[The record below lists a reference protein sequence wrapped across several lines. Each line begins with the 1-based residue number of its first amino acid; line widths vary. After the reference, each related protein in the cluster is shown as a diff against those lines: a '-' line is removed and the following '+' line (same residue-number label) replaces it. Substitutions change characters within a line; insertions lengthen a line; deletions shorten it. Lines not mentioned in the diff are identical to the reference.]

1 MIQSNPW
8 GASALLEFP
17 FDTMRTIF
25 DLLQSGALLRYP
37 NIRWIFSHLGGAIPM
52 LAGRLRDVGPGFW
65 KDLEEV
71 APHGIDD
78 ALRRL
83 HYDTAACAN
92 EPAMRA
98 GLAYFPASQLL
109 FGTDHPH
116 YDVAGTV
123 GNFAGLELDPAVR
136 HAILCD
142 NPRRLLDRLSP
153 R

>member
-1 MIQSNPW
+1 
-8 GASALLEFP
+8 
-17 FDTMRTIF
+17 
-25 DLLQSGALLRYP
+25 
-37 NIRWIFSHLGGAIPM
+37 M

-65 KDLEEV
+65 KDLDTV
-71 APHGIDD
+71 APLGIDH

-92 EPAMRA
+92 EPALRA
-98 GLAYFPASQLL
+98 ALAYLPVSQLL

-123 GNFAGLELDPAVR
+123 QNFSSLDLDDGDAE
-136 HAILCD
+136 AIQRD
-142 NPRRLLDRLSP
+142 NPRRLLDRLAA